1 MPLNHID
8 TLVQDATM
16 DFKTKNSNWSHFE
29 GYESPLKENM
39 SHDVLHDGDV
49 SHEDEDF
56 LWSDPPKNTSL
67 DTTTTE
73 PHQSCSDK
81 NQSSNGSSRADSSKP
96 RMKPTKKNKSISST
110 SNKPPPQIRR
120 RISSL
125 ETIRNYNA
133 NIMPNKLIM
142 IRHGQSE
149 GNVDEILYSTK
160 PDNNMRLTK
169 LGWDTARMAGKVLK
183 EEIGKDETVHFVV
196 SPYVRTVETFHGIV
210 SAWVDPME
218 FEMLEGRNQ
227 RLKAWYSKLMEMGE
241 YYT

>member
-1 MPLNHID
+1 
-8 TLVQDATM
+8 M

-29 GYESPLKENM
+29 GYESPQNEN
-39 SHDVLHDGDV
+39 LPGDCRDLPN
-49 SHEDEDF
+49 EDEEF
-56 LWSDPPKNTSL
+56 LWSNPSQNDSL
-67 DTTTTE
+67 DVSTE
-73 PHQSCSDK
+73 YQQRYSD
-81 NQSSNGSSRADSSKP
+81 NSSINGSSKTEQSEVRDTNNSK
-96 RMKPTKKNKSISST
+96 
-110 SNKPPPQIRR
+110 SNKLPPQIHR

-133 NIMPNKLIM
+133 TIMPNKLIM

-149 GNVDEILYSTK
+149 GNVDEVLYSTK

-169 LGWDTARMAGKVLK
+169 LGWDTARMAGNALK
-183 EEIGKDETVHFVV
+183 EEIGKGETVHFVV

-218 FEMLEGRNQ
+218 LDWVEGRNR

-241 YYT
+241 YT